1 MSGLC
6 YPERERRPIALRP
19 ERSSGNMPGKALFFR
34 CQQARGERSQ
44 ASALDSLCVPVTAQE
59 DSADAFLCA
68 SAIESRDPQGVV
80 FNASYALHGRA
91 AMNWQDRICIDPKV
105 LGGKPVIKGTRL
117 AVEKIVELMAAGWSE
132 HQIIENHPG
141 VSHEDISACL
151 FYASEVLKSER
162 VVALA
167 SSR

>member
-1 MSGLC
+1 
-6 YPERERRPIALRP
+6 
-19 ERSSGNMPGKALFFR
+19 
-34 CQQARGERSQ
+34 
-44 ASALDSLCVPVTAQE
+44 
-59 DSADAFLCA
+59 
-68 SAIESRDPQGVV
+68 
-80 FNASYALHGRA
+80 
-91 AMNWQDRICIDPKV
+91 MNWQDRICVDAKV

-132 HQIIENHPG
+132 QQIIENHPG

-162 VVALA
+162 VIALA

>member
-1 MSGLC
+1 M
-6 YPERERRPIALRP
+6 I
-19 ERSSGNMPGKALFFR
+19 
-34 CQQARGERSQ
+34 
-44 ASALDSLCVPVTAQE
+44 
-59 DSADAFLCA
+59 
-68 SAIESRDPQGVV
+68 
-80 FNASYALHGRA
+80 
-91 AMNWQDRICIDPKV
+91 WQDRIGIDPKV

-132 HQIIENHPG
+132 QQIIDNHPG

-162 VVALA
+162 VVSLA

>member
-1 MSGLC
+1 
-6 YPERERRPIALRP
+6 
-19 ERSSGNMPGKALFFR
+19 
-34 CQQARGERSQ
+34 
-44 ASALDSLCVPVTAQE
+44 
-59 DSADAFLCA
+59 
-68 SAIESRDPQGVV
+68 
-80 FNASYALHGRA
+80 
-91 AMNWQDRICIDPKV
+91 MNWQDRICVDPKV

-132 HQIIENHPG
+132 QQIIENHPG

-162 VVALA
+162 VIALA

>member
-1 MSGLC
+1 
-6 YPERERRPIALRP
+6 
-19 ERSSGNMPGKALFFR
+19 
-34 CQQARGERSQ
+34 
-44 ASALDSLCVPVTAQE
+44 
-59 DSADAFLCA
+59 
-68 SAIESRDPQGVV
+68 
-80 FNASYALHGRA
+80 
-91 AMNWQDRICIDPKV
+91 MNWQNRIYFDPKV

-117 AVEKIVELMAAGWSE
+117 AVEKIIELMAAGWSK
-132 HQIIENHPG
+132 HQIIENHSG

>member
-1 MSGLC
+1 
-6 YPERERRPIALRP
+6 
-19 ERSSGNMPGKALFFR
+19 
-34 CQQARGERSQ
+34 
-44 ASALDSLCVPVTAQE
+44 
-59 DSADAFLCA
+59 
-68 SAIESRDPQGVV
+68 
-80 FNASYALHGRA
+80 
-91 AMNWQDRICIDPKV
+91 MNWQDRICVEPKV

-132 HQIIENHPG
+132 QQIIENHPG

-162 VVALA
+162 VIALA

>member
-1 MSGLC
+1 
-6 YPERERRPIALRP
+6 
-19 ERSSGNMPGKALFFR
+19 
-34 CQQARGERSQ
+34 
-44 ASALDSLCVPVTAQE
+44 
-59 DSADAFLCA
+59 
-68 SAIESRDPQGVV
+68 
-80 FNASYALHGRA
+80 
-91 AMNWQDRICIDPKV
+91 MNWQDRICIDPKV

-141 VSHEDISACL
+141 VSHEDVSACL